1 MAKRALIVVDIQNDY
16 FPGGKWTLSGMDAAA
31 DNAAKVLDSARQN
44 GDLIVHVRHEFPTAD
59 APFFAPGSHGAK
71 IHSKVRNKEGEH
83 VVVKEHINSFRNTDL
98 AEVLD
103 KNDIDEVV
111 VCGAMSHMCIDA
123 VSRAANDFGYNVIVV
138 HDACATRDVEFNGKV
153 TAASDVHNAYMSAL
167 QFGYA
172 TLKSTAELTAETESV
187 AALEAAKI

>member
-1 MAKRALIVVDIQNDY
+1 MTKRALVVVDIQNDY
-16 FPGGKWTLSGMDAAA
+16 FPSGKWTLSGIDAAA
-31 DNAAKVLDSARQN
+31 DNAALLIDNARKS
-44 GDLIVHVRHEFPTAD
+44 GELVVHVRHEFPTAD
-59 APFFAPGSHGAK
+59 APFFAPGSEGAQ
-71 IHSKVRNKEGEH
+71 IHKKVQNLEGEH
-83 VVVKEHINSFRNTDL
+83 VVVKQHINSFRNTDL

-138 HDACATRDVEFNGKV
+138 HDACATRDLEFNGKT
-153 TAASDVHNAYMSAL
+153 TAAADVHNAYMSAL

-172 TLKSTAELTAETESV
+172 KVVSTQE
-187 AALEAAKI
+187 ALANKI